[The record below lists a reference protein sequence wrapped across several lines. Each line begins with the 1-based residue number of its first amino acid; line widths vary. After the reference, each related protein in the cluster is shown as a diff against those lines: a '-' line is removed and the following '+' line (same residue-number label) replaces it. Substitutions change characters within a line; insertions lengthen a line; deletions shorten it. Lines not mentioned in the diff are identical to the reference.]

1 MSVIYGN
8 PIITNGGVKLN
19 IDYGAT
25 PPSDTTKLWVP
36 LATKPSAVECSPVL
50 KYGRNYIANVD
61 ASIPSNQKNGPFVS
75 SVGTKLY
82 ILGGNSSGDAG
93 KSVCVYDTETNEF
106 TQLGAKLVAIQ
117 MYGACVSIGS
127 KIYCLSG
134 YYDGTVSGRS
144 QVFDTDTNIATEIR
158 RMLSSRSFVSAC
170 AVGTDI
176 YVSGGILAGGGYEY
190 NFIKYDTLTN
200 QYENTTLNPYAIHG
214 AMASVGDKIYYFGGS
229 NSDGNTPNCWR
240 FDTKTNSKEQISK
253 LPHNTTYGG
262 SYMSAMSVGSNIY
275 IFGGDVGPTYNHGV
289 TNKVYKYDTLTDQ
302 YELVANMAEA
312 KCQVGLAKIG
322 FDVYAVGGSNAGGTT
337 GSWLTDI
344 QRLVTDTP
352 LTNNH
357 LFLQEDYGYDGL
369 WTALKSKDTDF
380 KVKVIN
386 AYLGDSNN
394 IAQLTNAYLYDTASN
409 QWKSLSGE
417 SYVADMQNAL
427 NILGVN

>member
-1 MSVIYGN
+1 
-8 PIITNGGVKLN
+8 
-19 IDYGAT
+19 
-25 PPSDTTKLWVP
+25 
-36 LATKPSAVECSPVL
+36 
-50 KYGRNYIANVD
+50 
-61 ASIPSNQKNGPFVS
+61 
-75 SVGTKLY
+75 
-82 ILGGNSSGDAG
+82 
-93 KSVCVYDTETNEF
+93 
-106 TQLGAKLVAIQ
+106 
-117 MYGACVSIGS
+117 
-127 KIYCLSG
+127 
-134 YYDGTVSGRS
+134 
-144 QVFDTDTNIATEIR
+144 
-158 RMLSSRSFVSAC
+158 
-170 AVGTDI
+170 
-176 YVSGGILAGGGYEY
+176 
-190 NFIKYDTLTN
+190 
-200 QYENTTLNPYAIHG
+200 
-214 AMASVGDKIYYFGGS
+214 MASVGDKIYYFGGS

>member
-1 MSVIYGN
+1 M
-8 PIITNGGVKLN
+8 
-19 IDYGAT
+19 
-25 PPSDTTKLWVP
+25 
-36 LATKPSAVECSPVL
+36 ECSPVL
-50 KYGRNYIANVD
+50 NYGRNYIANVD
-61 ASIPSNQKNGPFVS
+61 ASIPSDQKNGPFVS

-106 TQLGAKLVAIQ
+106 TQLGVKLVANQ
-117 MYGACVSIGS
+117 MQGACVSIGS

-134 YYDGTVSGRS
+134 DYDGTVSGRS
-144 QVFDTDTNIATEIR
+144 QVFDTNTNTATEIGQ
-158 RMLSSRSFVSAC
+158 MPSPRSFASAC

-176 YVSGGILAGGGYEY
+176 YVSGGILAGGGYGY
-190 NFIKYDTLTN
+190 NFVKYDTLTN
-200 QYENTTLNPYAIHG
+200 QYENTTLTPYTVYG
-214 AMASVGDKIYYFGGS
+214 AMASVGDKIYYFGGQ

-253 LPHNTTYGG
+253 LPQNTTYGG
-262 SYMSAMSVGSNIY
+262 SYISAMSVGSNIY
-275 IFGGDVGPTYNHGV
+275 IFGGDFGPTYNHNV
-289 TNKVYKYDTLTDQ
+289 TNAVYKYDTLTDQ
-302 YELVANMAEA
+302 YELVANMAKA
-312 KCQVGLAKIG
+312 KCQVKLAKIG
-322 FDVYAVGGSNAGGTT
+322 FDVYAVGGSNAGGVA
-337 GSWLTDI
+337 GSFLTDI

-352 LTNNH
+352 LTSNH

-386 AYLGDSNN
+386 AYLGDNNN
-394 IAQLTNAYLYDTASN
+394 IAQLTNAYLYDAASS